1 MQESM
6 IGPHT
11 NGEQRYSNYL
21 APVLFDASN
30 RPVFAN
36 EDTFFREVQQNVA
49 TASQFWTACAI
60 NAAVKAKNAAK
71 AAEIIGQKGKEQSD
85 SARTHNM
92 VSTASWKVSR
102 EGVIDAGM
110 KNKSAFHV
118 KKSKEGKR
126 ARKVD
131 GMGALTGMLA
141 RVQIDKRA
149 KAERMQKEASK
160 RVGLAFADKSTDGAQ
175 SSESCRT
182 RRKVSTTFIGRL
194 WNANATGY
202 AVQKASDPDPFGTAQ
217 QTSLPTSTL
226 ARVIPEIAKK
236 SSETTVTE

>member
-1 MQESM
+1 MVEPWIEMQESV
-6 IGPHT
+6 IGPQT

-30 RPVFAN
+30 RPVVDN

-60 NAAVKAKNAAK
+60 NAAVKAKNAAR

-92 VSTASWKVSR
+92 VSTASSKVSR
-102 EGVIDAGM
+102 EGVIDAEM

-118 KKSKEGKR
+118 KKSKERKR
-126 ARKVD
+126 TRKVD

-141 RVQIDKRA
+141 KVQIDKRA
-149 KAERMQKEASK
+149 KAERVKTETSK
-160 RVGLAFADKSTDGAQ
+160 RYSL
-175 SSESCRT
+175 
-182 RRKVSTTFIGRL
+182 
-194 WNANATGY
+194 
-202 AVQKASDPDPFGTAQ
+202 ASDGK
-217 QTSLPTSTL
+217 PTKGSDSK
-226 ARVIPEIAKK
+226 A
-236 SSETTVTE
+236 